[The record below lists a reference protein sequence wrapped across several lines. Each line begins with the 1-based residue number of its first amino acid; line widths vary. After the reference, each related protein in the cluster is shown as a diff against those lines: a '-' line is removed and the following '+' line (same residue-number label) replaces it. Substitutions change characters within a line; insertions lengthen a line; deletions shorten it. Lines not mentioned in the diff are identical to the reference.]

1 MTRYLNKAGKK
12 QVFSCVATHIIT
24 GVEVTLP
31 EGKSYTVPPHR
42 FVGEL
47 HENVPP
53 AREWPKNSKADI
65 AAALFRG
72 AVEMAMKSGLEDLK
86 ISEAA
91 DQAGISHS
99 DALQV
104 LDPATSFTQQVDDY
118 LDGVAKRTI
127 GSQPASLP
135 PGSHPVC
142 LSKALVIGNIGLAM
156 PDPDGFDIHTA
167 ITSRSIVP
175 NTFEQSPENHDM
187 GKAFET
193 HLNIT
198 RMGIELV
205 GGPRSSW
212 TLYETSLDLWAVSH
226 GLAKLLAH
234 GPLHGLPLELKHDLI
249 DPVLDCS
256 TTSCIHRLGLTLPE
270 PYCTMATVR
279 KPAPHT
285 PPS

>member
-1 MTRYLNKAGKK
+1 MLPEDFSPELNPTQIDPVFRFFLETTRREMLRLDAPQDPWLWTTRALALYAGIHGISHLNTFGVTRYLNKAGKK

-24 GVEVTLP
+24 GVEVALP

-104 LDPATSFTQQVDDY
+104 LDPATSFAQQVDDY

-142 LSKALVIGNIGLAM
+142 LSKALGIGNIGLAM
-156 PDPDGFDIHTA
+156 SDPDGFDIHTA

-198 RMGIELV
+198 RMGIELG

-212 TLYETSLDLWAVSH
+212 
-226 GLAKLLAH
+226 
-234 GPLHGLPLELKHDLI
+234 
-249 DPVLDCS
+249 
-256 TTSCIHRLGLTLPE
+256 
-270 PYCTMATVR
+270 
-279 KPAPHT
+279 
-285 PPS
+285 